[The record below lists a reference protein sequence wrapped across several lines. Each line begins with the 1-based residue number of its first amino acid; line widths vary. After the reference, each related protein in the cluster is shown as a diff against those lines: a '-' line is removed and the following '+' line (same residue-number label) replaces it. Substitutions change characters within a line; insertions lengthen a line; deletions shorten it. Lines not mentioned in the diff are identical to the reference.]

1 MAEALERVGL
11 AGIDRRPVRTY
22 SLGMRQRLGLAGAL
36 LTTPDLLILDE
47 PTNGLDPHGIR
58 EIRELLVELNEE
70 GTTVFL
76 SSHLLA
82 EIEALCTRVGV
93 VNHGELV
100 LEKPL
105 DEVRHATGRIVVTTP
120 DVERALAVLG
130 RAVVARTAAGGLVVV
145 PADGDGARGLARHLV
160 GHDVRARRAGA
171 GAGEPRGRRRRAD
184 RAGERPR
191 GGAGQGP
198 PVIAVEL
205 RKLFRRPR
213 TWVTIGL
220 LCLLPAVVAGFLA
233 STRIAPPAG
242 QGAAFLSAVLQ
253 SGSLYPA
260 AALALVLPIFLPVAV
275 AVVAGDAVAG
285 ESSVGT
291 LRYLLVRPVRRTALL
306 GAKLVSVI
314 AFVVVTVA
322 AVAGTSYVVGVTLF
336 GAGDPVAVVNAIP
349 QIGGSS
355 GGSSSDAGSA
365 GSSGGTANGPA
376 AAAPAAPG
384 RVTARRGHAR
394 HGDLDVAGIPPRPA
408 TAPRTRSPRCP
419 ATRSR
424 PPTSRCACS
433 GRWATSR
440 SPCSA
445 SGRSRCSCRR

>member
-1 MAEALERVGL
+1 
-11 AGIDRRPVRTY
+11 
-22 SLGMRQRLGLAGAL
+22 
-36 LTTPDLLILDE
+36 
-47 PTNGLDPHGIR
+47 
-58 EIRELLVELNEE
+58 
-70 GTTVFL
+70 
-76 SSHLLA
+76 
-82 EIEALCTRVGV
+82 
-93 VNHGELV
+93 
-100 LEKPL
+100 
-105 DEVRHATGRIVVTTP
+105 
-120 DVERALAVLG
+120 
-130 RAVVARTAAGGLVVV
+130 
-145 PADGDGARGLARHLV
+145 
-160 GHDVRARRAGA
+160 
-171 GAGEPRGRRRRAD
+171 
-184 RAGERPR
+184 
-191 GGAGQGP
+191 
-198 PVIAVEL
+198 VIAVEL

-242 QGAAFLSAVLQ
+242 QGAAFLSAVLE

-285 ESSVGT
+285 ESAVGT

-349 QIGGSS
+349 RIGGSS
-355 GGSSSDAGSA
+355 DSGSS

-384 RVTARRGHAR
+384 ASPPASGTPGTGTSTALDPTEARDRAEDSVSSLSGDPLSPADLALRLLGAMGYITISMLGVGAIALFLSTVTTSSLGATLGALAALITSQVLVTLDAAASVTPYLPTRYWLAWIDFFRDPIFLRDIRSGVLVQLAYV
-394 HGDLDVAGIPPRPA
+394 LVLMVAAWANFTTKDVAQ
-408 TAPRTRSPRCP
+408 
-419 ATRSR
+419 
-424 PPTSRCACS
+424 
-433 GRWATSR
+433 
-440 SPCSA
+440 
-445 SGRSRCSCRR
+445 

>member
-1 MAEALERVGL
+1 
-11 AGIDRRPVRTY
+11 
-22 SLGMRQRLGLAGAL
+22 
-36 LTTPDLLILDE
+36 
-47 PTNGLDPHGIR
+47 
-58 EIRELLVELNEE
+58 
-70 GTTVFL
+70 
-76 SSHLLA
+76 
-82 EIEALCTRVGV
+82 
-93 VNHGELV
+93 
-100 LEKPL
+100 
-105 DEVRHATGRIVVTTP
+105 
-120 DVERALAVLG
+120 
-130 RAVVARTAAGGLVVV
+130 
-145 PADGDGARGLARHLV
+145 
-160 GHDVRARRAGA
+160 
-171 GAGEPRGRRRRAD
+171 
-184 RAGERPR
+184 
-191 GGAGQGP
+191 
-198 PVIAVEL
+198 VIAVEL

-285 ESSVGT
+285 ESAVGT

-349 QIGGSS
+349 RIGGSS
-355 GGSSSDAGSA
+355 DSGSSGSS

-384 RVTARRGHAR
+384 ASPPASGTPGTGTSTALDPTEARDRAEDSVSSLSGDPLSPADLALRLLGAMGYITISMLGVGAIALFLSTVTTSSLGATLGALAALITSQVLVTLDAAASVTPYLPTRYWLAWIDFFRDPIFLRDIRSGVLVQLAYV
-394 HGDLDVAGIPPRPA
+394 LVLMVAAWANFTTKDVAQ
-408 TAPRTRSPRCP
+408 
-419 ATRSR
+419 
-424 PPTSRCACS
+424 
-433 GRWATSR
+433 
-440 SPCSA
+440 
-445 SGRSRCSCRR
+445 